1 MTRPLRLDFARAL
14 HHITSRG
21 DRREDIYLNNDDRR
35 DWLDVLGNTC
45 QRFNWVV
52 HAFCQMS
59 NHYHLLLET
68 IDGNLARRMRQLNGE
83 YTQGFN
89 RRHKLVGHLF
99 QGRYK
104 AILVQKESY
113 LLELTRY
120 IVLNPLRVRMVT
132 SLDDWP
138 WSSFPFS
145 VGAAPPPDWLDLD
158 VLLGQF
164 VGECQVDRGAVIAAY
179 RKFVMAG
186 KGLPSPML
194 ELRHQLLLG
203 DDTFVERHKAALNAA
218 PVREVS
224 KAQRRAV
231 ALTLAQYQRRH
242 VDRDEAMARAYLSG
256 AYTMAMVAAHF
267 GVHSMTVSRAVRTHE
282 NAGAQATDAS
292 LDVRQLQPGASDS
305 RHAGIASPDTGLSS
319 SVRKTL

>member
-1 MTRPLRLDFARAL
+1 MTRPLRLDFPGAL
-14 HHITSRG
+14 HHVTSRG

-35 DWLDVLGNTC
+35 DWLDGLGNTC

-68 IDGNLARRMRQLNGE
+68 VDGNLARGMRQLNGE
-83 YTQGFN
+83 YTQRFN
-89 RRHKLVGHLF
+89 RRHALVGHLF

-120 IVLNPLRVRMVT
+120 IVLNPLRAGMVA

-138 WSSFPFS
+138 WSSFPFT
-145 VGAAPPPDWLDLD
+145 VGASPPPDWLDPD
-158 VLLGQF
+158 VLLSQF
-164 VGECQVDRGAVIAAY
+164 SGERSAAIQAY
-179 RKFVMAG
+179 QKFVMAG

-194 ELRHQLLLG
+194 DLRHQLLLG
-203 DDTFVERHKAALNAA
+203 DDAFVDRHKSALSSA
-218 PVREVS
+218 PLREVS

-231 ALTLAQYQRRH
+231 ALTLAQYQQRH
-242 VDRDEAMARAYLSG
+242 ADRDEAMAHAYQSG
-256 AYTMAMVAAHF
+256 AYTMAMIAEHF
-267 GVHSMTVSRAVRTHE
+267 SVHSMTVSRAVRKQERAAAPLADVSRAPQEPHV
-282 NAGAQATDAS
+282 AS
-292 LDVRQLQPGASDS
+292 SN
-305 RHAGIASPDTGLSS
+305 
-319 SVRKTL
+319 

>member
-1 MTRPLRLDFARAL
+1 MTRPLRLDFPGAL
-14 HHITSRG
+14 HHVTSRG

-35 DWLDVLGNTC
+35 DWLDGLGNTC

-68 IDGNLARRMRQLNGE
+68 VDGNLARGMRQLNGE
-83 YTQGFN
+83 YTQRFN
-89 RRHKLVGHLF
+89 RRHALVGHLF

-120 IVLNPLRVRMVT
+120 IVLNPLRAGMVA

-138 WSSFPFS
+138 WSSFPFT
-145 VGAAPPPDWLDLD
+145 VGASPPPDWLDPD
-158 VLLGQF
+158 VLLSQF
-164 VGECQVDRGAVIAAY
+164 SGERSAAIQAY
-179 RKFVMAG
+179 QKFVMAG

-194 ELRHQLLLG
+194 DLRHQLLLG
-203 DDTFVERHKAALNAA
+203 DDAFVDRHKSALSSA
-218 PVREVS
+218 PLREVS

-231 ALTLAQYQRRH
+231 ALTLAQYQQRH
-242 VDRDEAMARAYLSG
+242 ADRDEAMAHAYQSG
-256 AYTMAMVAAHF
+256 AYTMAMIAEHF
-267 GVHSMTVSRAVRTHE
+267 SVHSMTVSRAVRKQERAAALLADVSRAPQEPHV
-282 NAGAQATDAS
+282 AS
-292 LDVRQLQPGASDS
+292 SG
-305 RHAGIASPDTGLSS
+305 
-319 SVRKTL
+319 

>member
-1 MTRPLRLDFARAL
+1 MTRPLRLEFAGAL
-14 HHITSRG
+14 YHITSRG
-21 DRREDIYLNNDDRR
+21 DRREDIYLNDDDRC
-35 DWLDVLGNTC
+35 DWLDVLGNAC

-52 HAFCQMS
+52 HAFCHMS

-68 IDGNLARRMRQLNGE
+68 VDGNLARGMRQLNGE

-89 RRHKLVGHLF
+89 RRHALVGHLF

-120 IVLNPLRVRMVT
+120 IVLNPLRARMVT

-138 WSSFPFS
+138 WSSFPFT
-145 VGAAPPPDWLDLD
+145 VGASPPPDWFDPD

-164 VGECQVDRGAVIAAY
+164 AGERGADRSEAIQAY
-179 RKFVMAG
+179 RDFVMAG

-194 ELRHQLLLG
+194 DLRHQLLLG
-203 DDTFVERHKAALNAA
+203 DDAFVDFHKAALIGT
-218 PVREVS
+218 PLREAS

-231 ALTLAQYQRRH
+231 ALTLPQYRLRH
-242 VDRDEAMARAYLSG
+242 ADRNAAMAHAYLSG
-256 AYTMAMVAAHF
+256 AYTMAMVAEHF
-267 GVHSMTVSRAVRTHE
+267 GVHSMTVSRAVRKQESSTAQSAD
-282 NAGAQATDAS
+282 AGGELRKPQM
-292 LDVRQLQPGASDS
+292 GAFD
-305 RHAGIASPDTGLSS
+305 
-319 SVRKTL
+319 